1 MSVCK
6 KALCAAGLF
15 IAMTA
20 DALAYGGPGAA
31 ITLIGSLVGVGL
43 AIFAS
48 LFYVIVWPLR
58 RMLKK
63 RKTDADAEAPQEI
76 ANEVADSDS
85 VSTATNPA
93 QGG

>member
-1 MSVCK
+1 MTLFKC
-6 KALCAAGLF
+6 ALCAAGLLF
-15 IAMTA
+15 AMSA

-48 LFYVIVWPLR
+48 LVYVIVWPLR

-63 RKTDADAEAPQEI
+63 PKAGTPGEDAEA
-76 ANEVADSDS
+76 AGEVAE
-85 VSTATNPA
+85 ATPPSA
-93 QGG
+93 QGQ